1 MAEDFLTLP
10 AYIWKGI
17 FSVLK
22 VLGAGLLLGIFAAKY
37 QKRKEIELQVKADV
51 LKLQLETYVKL
62 NALVSR
68 IRTIIAPPLIK
79 EAYFQKIIDTES
91 LNIKYM
97 EYSSFFDSIE
107 AFDNY
112 YKGLVT
118 FHHSEHI
125 YMQYAVE
132 QKLSEFIGYMTEL
145 KMALDAFCDT
155 ENSSIQIDR
164 NISEDHIQT
173 SCQLTGICVQ
183 NDMTRFYCEMDQ
195 LLAYE
200 ISHISLEYRSHYM
213 KSAKERI
220 LRHIA
225 SVLEKYI
232 YEESAKGK
240 LAHWFYFKILFRS
253 YGNSTLLTKMPII
266 IVHWAYVHNSHKYT
280 PEEWYNLPDD
290 EAQEMIEEFYS
301 IYVSN
306 QHHG

>member
-17 FSVLK
+17 F
-22 VLGAGLLLGIFAAKY
+22 
-37 QKRKEIELQVKADV
+37 
-51 LKLQLETYVKL
+51 QLETYVKL

-79 EAYFQKIIDTES
+79 EAYFQEIIDTES

-112 YKGLVT
+112 YKELVA

-164 NISEDHIQT
+164 NITEDHIQT

-200 ISHISLEYRSHYM
+200 ISHISLEYRSHYL

-232 YEESAKGK
+232 YEESTKGK

-266 IVHWAYVHNSHKYT
+266 IVHWAYIHNSHKYT

-290 EAQEMIEEFYS
+290 EAQEIIEEFYS